1 MPLSVGDKLGPYE
14 IVAPVGAGGMGEVYQ
29 ARDPRLN
36 RDVAIKVSAAQFSE
50 RFEREAQ
57 AIAALN
63 HPNICQVYDVG
74 PNYLVME
81 FIEGTPL
88 KGALALDQAL
98 RYAVQICDALD
109 AAHKK
114 NITHRDLKPA
124 NILVTASGVKL
135 LDFGLAK
142 IVAVKV
148 SDGSTQTIAVTEPG
162 AIMGTAAY
170 MSPEQTRGGEV
181 DARSDIFSFGAVLYE
196 MLSGVTAFS
205 RSSSIET
212 MAAILRDEPPAL
224 TLEKGT
230 PADVSAVITRC
241 LRKLPADRFQTIS
254 EVRRALETATIA
266 KPTEPA
272 LRISLFGNLRITL
285 AGSPVEAV
293 NTNRLQSLIAY
304 LILHGDMPQPRE
316 RLAFMLWPASSE
328 SQARTNLR
336 QLLHHLKR
344 ALPAECNSLMTD
356 HFTVRWRQDGPCSID
371 IVDFQASIAEA
382 GAARTEK
389 DRAREIKSLASAAQV
404 YEDDLLPA
412 LYDDWLTPLRE
423 GYRRQISDAL
433 QRLALLF
440 EEQSGYTE
448 AIACA
453 ERLVALDAL
462 CESHHQLLIR
472 LHAANHDRASAL
484 RAYHQCMRVLR
495 RELGVE
501 PGAATQELFDRILK
515 EEPGASLSPAAK
527 PVPQLQKQRAL
538 VGRTQEWHQLA
549 SAWQSAVEDGPRV
562 AIISGEPGIGKT
574 RLADELYQSCVRQG
588 HAAARSR
595 CYAGQGQVAYAP
607 VAEWLR
613 SDVVR
618 AGWTN
623 LAPQQLMELSRLVP
637 EICDQ
642 PRHLAP
648 LAESWQRLHF
658 YESLGAAFGK
668 IRKPAL
674 LFLDDM
680 QWCDPDSFEWLNALL
695 TSSAAAGVLLLGTV
709 RAEETGREHPFTRF
723 LAGLRQSGIVLE
735 IPLEPLDAEE
745 TVELARLESAKPL
758 ESGNLG
764 EIFRSTGGNP
774 LFVVESVRAGLR
786 STKVHAV
793 IAARLAQLTA
803 ASYELAGLASVVG
816 RPFSFEVLEKAT
828 DWDERSVSQA
838 LEELWRRRII
848 ESRGASEYDFTH
860 DRLREVAFSE
870 LSLVRK
876 RYWHRRMARALA
888 EVYQD
893 DIESWNGQI
902 ASHFEQTGMAEEAIE
917 RYMRAA
923 AYARQ
928 RYADTEAADL
938 LRRALALC
946 RGFSESDRTLKQE
959 LDLMVTLG
967 PTLLTTEG
975 YSAAEVGQTYE
986 RALELSRRLDGRNI
1000 FAILSGVW
1008 VFHAVRGDLE
1018 KSRQFGLEFLRI
1030 AEREPTPGLMLA
1042 GNFVLGCSLF
1052 HLGQLEASLTHMTAA
1067 IRAHS
1072 GPSES
1077 VLALF
1082 AGPDIGVFC
1091 RSYLAHLAWHREDG
1105 NEADSHAAE
1114 AVSTASGMG
1123 HPFSQAIALDYA
1135 AMLHVFRGESSAALK
1150 RGREVVEL
1158 CSRHG
1163 FAYYLAMANVLT
1175 GWAGA
1180 AEGDVTGG
1188 LVQLREGLAGMRRL
1202 GAELRLPFYF
1212 SLLAETLARGGL
1224 VGEALAS
1231 LSTGFAF
1238 AAKNG
1243 EEWAVAELHRVQG
1256 DLLAAQGKHESA
1268 RASFRLGLEAA
1279 RRSGSLAFA
1288 RKLSVLLD
1296 GTAPIASLER
1306 F

>member
-1 MPLSVGDKLGPYE
+1 MPLSVGDKLGPYG
-14 IVAPVGAGGMGEVYQ
+14 ILAPIGAGGMGEVYR

-63 HPNICQVYDVG
+63 HSHICQVYDVG

-88 KGALALDQAL
+88 RGPLALDQAL

-109 AAHKK
+109 TAHQK

-142 IVAVKV
+142 VVTAKV
-148 SDGSTQTIAVTEPG
+148 PDGATQSMALTEAG

-170 MSPEQTRGGEV
+170 ISPEQAKGEEV

-196 MLSGVTAFS
+196 MLSGLRAFS

-212 MAAILRDEPPAL
+212 MAAILRDEPAAL
-224 TLEKGT
+224 TLGT
-230 PADVSAVITRC
+230 GVPPNLSAIVSRC
-241 LRKLPADRFQTIS
+241 LQKLPADRFQTMK
-254 EVRRALETATIA
+254 EVRAALEAAAAA
-266 KPTEPA
+266 KPADNQPSRA
-272 LRISLFGNLRITL
+272 VLPVRISLFGNLRISF
-285 AGSPVEAV
+285 AGRPVTAV
-293 NTNRLQSLIAY
+293 NTNRLQSLMAY

-344 ALPAECNSLMTD
+344 ALPAECSFLVTD
-356 HFTVRWRQDGPCSID
+356 HFAVQWRQDASCTID
-371 IVDFQASIAEA
+371 AVEFRAAIAEA
-382 GAARTEK
+382 GSARMGK
-389 DRAREIKSLASAAQV
+389 DRAREIQFLATAAHV

-423 GYRRQISDAL
+423 DYRRRISEVL
-433 QRLALLF
+433 QRLATLF
-440 EEQSGYTE
+440 EEQKDYAK
-448 AIACA
+448 AIPCA
-453 ERLVALDAL
+453 ERLVALDSL
-462 CESHHQLLIR
+462 CEAHHQLLIR

-495 RELGVE
+495 RELAVD
-501 PGAATQELFDRILK
+501 PGASTQELFDRILK
-515 EEPGASLSPAAK
+515 EEPGSSVSPSAK
-527 PVPQLQKQRAL
+527 PVSQLQKVRPL
-538 VGRTQEWHQLA
+538 VGRTKEWHQLV

-574 RLADELYQSCVRQG
+574 RLADELYQSCVQQG
-588 HAAARSR
+588 LAAARSR

-613 SDVVR
+613 TDSVR

-623 LAPQQLMELSRLVP
+623 LAPQQLAELVRLVP
-637 EICDQ
+637 EISEQFPESELLRPGQ
-642 PRHLAP
+642 PRP
-648 LAESWQRLHF
+648 IAESWQRLHF
-658 YESLGAAFGK
+658 YESLNAAFGK

-674 LFLDDM
+674 LCLDDM

-695 TSSAAAGVLLLGTV
+695 TSPAVAGVLLLGTV

-723 LAGLRQSGIVLE
+723 VAGLRQSGTVLE
-735 IPLEPLDAEE
+735 IPLEPLNAQE
-745 TVELARLESAKPL
+745 TAELARLESAKPL

-764 EIFRSTGGNP
+764 EIFRATRGNP
-774 LFVVESVRAGLR
+774 LFVVESVRAGMQ
-786 STKVHAV
+786 STRVHAV

-803 ASYELAGLASVVG
+803 ASNELAGLASVVG
-816 RPFSFEVLEKAT
+816 RPFSLELLEKAA
-828 DWDERSVSQA
+828 DWDEGSVSHA
-838 LEELWRRRII
+838 LDELWRRRII
-848 ESRGASEYDFTH
+848 ESRGPAEYDFTH
-860 DRLREVAFSE
+860 DRLREVACSE
-870 LSLVRK
+870 LSLVRQ
-876 RYWHRRMARALA
+876 RYWHRRVARALA
-888 EVYQD
+888 EVYGA

-902 ASHFEQTGMAEEAIE
+902 ASHFEQAGMAEEAIE
-917 RYMRAA
+917 HYWRAA
-923 AYARQ
+923 TYARQ
-928 RYADTEAADL
+928 RYADTEASDL

-959 LDLMVTLG
+959 LDLLVTLG
-967 PTLLTTEG
+967 AALVTTEG
-975 YSAAEVGQTYE
+975 YSAGEVGETYE
-986 RALELSRRLDGRNI
+986 RALDLARRLSSRNI
-1000 FAILSGVW
+1000 FVTLSGIW
-1008 VFHAVRGDLE
+1008 VFHIVRGDL
-1018 KSRQFGLEFLRI
+1018 KKARQLGLEFVRV

-1042 GNFVLGCSLF
+1042 ANFVLGCSLF
-1052 HLGQLEASLTHMTAA
+1052 HLGQLKASLDHMTAA

-1072 GPSES
+1072 GPAES

-1105 NEADSHAAE
+1105 NQANSHATE
-1114 AVSTASGMG
+1114 AIAAARRMR
-1123 HPFSQAIALDYA
+1123 HPFSEAIALDYA
-1135 AMLHVFRGESSAALK
+1135 AMLHVFQGESRAALE
-1150 RGREVVEL
+1150 RGREAVEL

-1180 AEGDVTGG
+1180 AEGDVAAG
-1188 LVQLREGLAGMRRL
+1188 LAQLREGWDAPPAG
-1202 GAELRLPFYF
+1202 
-1212 SLLAETLARGGL
+1212 
-1224 VGEALAS
+1224 
-1231 LSTGFAF
+1231 
-1238 AAKNG
+1238 
-1243 EEWAVAELHRVQG
+1243 
-1256 DLLAAQGKHESA
+1256 
-1268 RASFRLGLEAA
+1268 
-1279 RRSGSLAFA
+1279 
-1288 RKLSVLLD
+1288 
-1296 GTAPIASLER
+1296 
-1306 F
+1306 